1 MIPLNTS
8 NYDAI
13 KSSYSLPSPKG
24 PALAIIRLT
33 QKDNVA
39 LAELAKAVS
48 ADPAFVG
55 RLIKAANSAQSAGRR
70 PAVSVMDALS
80 VLGIASV
87 RSLALGFSL
96 ISDYGSGACSA
107 FNYDRFWSGSLMTA
121 IALQA
126 LSKQVR
132 FAPPDETFSLG
143 LLARVGRLGLAT
155 IFPDAFKK
163 LIEASYFGDALI
175 EAEITEFAI
184 SHDQLSVA
192 MLLDWGLPRLFVEP
206 VYFIDNPEQ
215 APFEDGCRSAQ
226 LTWALALAAHVA
238 EICLAPE
245 SEWRSMMP
253 RLFLLG
259 GKLGLESESLM
270 TLCNATVTEWQE
282 WGKMLSVKT
291 FALPPFQEM
300 SNPPAA
306 PKMDAGMLLVGGEEG
321 YRMRVLVVDD
331 ERSMRALVGA
341 VLRQAGHEVVEAVD
355 GQQGFE
361 MAIETRPQ
369 IMIVDW
375 MMPGMNGIEL
385 IRALR
390 ETAVGRGIYILLLTA
405 IEDDDALVEAFNSG
419 ADDFMTKPLRP
430 KVLAARLRAGQRV
443 IKLQQEVER
452 DRENIRRFAAELAVT
467 NSKLQQVALT
477 DFLTGFPNR
486 RYAMTRIQQEWAAS
500 ARSGHELSCMVV
512 DVDMFK
518 QINDSYGHDVGDA
531 VLRHLAVIFREAVR
545 AEDVVCRM
553 GGDEFLVICPNSG
566 LDAAL
571 ICAKR
576 LSDAVGASQVTVGA
590 VTIGISISV
599 GVAQRDASMADVE
612 AMIKRADESVYLA
625 KARGRNCV
633 VALQAPG

>member
-8 NYDAI
+8 HFEAI
-13 KSSYSLPSPKG
+13 KSSYALPSPKG

-33 QKDNVA
+33 QKEDVA
-39 LAELAKAVS
+39 LAELARTVS
-48 ADPAFVG
+48 TDPAFVS
-55 RLIKAANSAQSAGRR
+55 RLIKAANSAQAAGRR
-70 PAVSVMDALS
+70 PVVAVMDALS
-80 VLGIASV
+80 VLGIATV

-96 ISDYGSGACSA
+96 ISDYGAGACRG

-121 IALQA
+121 IAMQA
-126 LSKQVR
+126 LAKQVR
-132 FAPPDETFSLG
+132 IAPPDETFCLG
-143 LLARVGRLGLAT
+143 LLSRIGHLGLAT
-155 IFPDAFKK
+155 IFPEPYAELLDAAY
-163 LIEASYFGDALI
+163 EGDALT
-175 EAEITEFAI
+175 EAEINEFSI
-184 SHDQLSVA
+184 SRDQLSVA
-192 MLLDWGLPRLFVEP
+192 MLVDWGFPRQLVEP
-206 VYFIDNPEQ
+206 VYFID
-215 APFEDGCRSAQ
+215 APDKAPYEDGSRTSQ
-226 LTWALALAAHVA
+226 VTWGLALAAHVA
-238 EICLAPE
+238 AICLAPE

-259 GKLGLESESLM
+259 GRLGLEAEALM
-270 TLCNATVTEWQE
+270 ALCDATVKEWQE
-282 WGKMLSVKT
+282 WGTLLSVKT
-291 FALPPFQEM
+291 VALPPFEDM
-300 SNPPAA
+300 SKPPAA
-306 PKMDAGMLLVGGEEG
+306 PRMDAGMLVAGGEEG

-331 ERSMRALVGA
+331 ERSMRALVSA
-341 VLRQAGHEVVEAVD
+341 VLRQAGHEVIEAAD

-361 MAIETRPQ
+361 MAIEMRPQ

-385 IRALR
+385 VRALR
-390 ETAVGRGIYILLLTA
+390 ETAVGRAIYILLLTA
-405 IEDDDALVEAFNSG
+405 IEDDEALVEAFNSG

-452 DRENIRRFAAELAVT
+452 DRENIRRFAVELAVT

-486 RYAMTRIQQEWAAS
+486 RYAMSRLQQEWAS
-500 ARSGHELSCMVV
+500 ALRSGHDLACMVV
-512 DVDMFK
+512 DVDTFK

-545 AEDVVCRM
+545 AEDVICRM
-553 GGDEFLVICPNSG
+553 GGDEFLVICPNSS

-571 ICAKR
+571 SCAHR
-576 LSDAVGASQVTVGA
+576 LRDAVTASQVVVGSL
-590 VTIGISISV
+590 TLGISISI
-599 GVAQRDASMADVE
+599 GVAERDPGMTDVE